1 MVCGLPD
8 GRLAALTTAEAS
20 ACLAVNQASSIQ
32 SIGGTCESI
41 TIGHN
46 PFQLPLANRA
56 IFLDKSRPDF
66 LCEKIL
72 KDQDQTAKEK
82 RASVCKIVKTEEP
95 PKQSLRQSLTR
106 RFSNSSGTTGTTG
119 NTDEGLDRSRSSAR
133 LLGKKVTSLFI
144 YGFYSYTYYVPT
156 SIHIIVN
163 KGAYSNM
170 EKEASSLSLYGN
182 LNQKAHKNLDLA
194 SHVNV
199 TIGKV
204 VNDMMRDSRS
214 LDQIRVT
221 FHQFDKDG
229 SGELDL
235 EEFMAAYRLLRP
247 NVTDDQ
253 LKAMFEEADLDKGG
267 TLDFEEFR
275 IIASMPE
282 IDVLRKIGIENRDER
297 GILQV
302 EPSKESYFGEDLSN
316 LSPPGVGAFLMSQ
329 SQNLSMELY
338 ESRIAS
344 MQRFVAMTVMFHQ
357 VIMFTLYCF

>member
-144 YGFYSYTYYVPT
+144 YVFIRILTMFQRPFT
-156 SIHIIVN
+156 
-163 KGAYSNM
+163 
-170 EKEASSLSLYGN
+170 SLSIKEHIL
-182 LNQKAHKNLDLA
+182 
-194 SHVNV
+194 
-199 TIGKV
+199 IW
-204 VNDMMRDSRS
+204 
-214 LDQIRVT
+214 
-221 FHQFDKDG
+221 
-229 SGELDL
+229 
-235 EEFMAAYRLLRP
+235 
-247 NVTDDQ
+247 
-253 LKAMFEEADLDKGG
+253 
-267 TLDFEEFR
+267 
-275 IIASMPE
+275 
-282 IDVLRKIGIENRDER
+282 RKKHRR
-297 GILQV
+297 YPCMGILI
-302 EPSKESYFGEDLSN
+302 KRLT
-316 LSPPGVGAFLMSQ
+316 
-329 SQNLSMELY
+329 
-338 ESRIAS
+338 RIS
-344 MQRFVAMTVMFHQ
+344 IRLHM
-357 VIMFTLYCF
+357 